1 MAISMV
7 AAGCNNDPSKDK
19 SKAQVSEAVTTP
31 QAAAPKGAV
40 HFAFGAPDSKV
51 TWVGAKITKKH
62 DGSFGAFTG
71 SIDVVDADPTKS
83 TVTVDI
89 DTSTLSADDPK
100 LTGHLKSADFFDV
113 AKFPHAKFGST
124 QIKAGGENGATHTV
138 AGNLELHGVTK
149 AISFPAT
156 IRLVG
161 DGADVDAEFGINRRD
176 FNIVYPGM
184 PDDLIKDQVLIK
196 LTVRAKKASR

>member
-1 MAISMV
+1 MLALAS
-7 AAGCNNDPSKDK
+7 GCNNDPSKDK

-31 QAAAPKGAV
+31 QAALPKGAV
-40 HFAFGAPDSKV
+40 HFAFSAPDSKV
-51 TWVGAKITKKH
+51 AWVGAKITKKH
-62 DGSFGAFTG
+62 DGSFGGFTG
-71 SIDVVDADPTKS
+71 GIDVVDADATKS

-89 DTSTLSADDPK
+89 DTSTLTADDPK
-100 LTGHLKSADFFDV
+100 LAGHLKSADFFDV
-113 AKFPHAKFGST
+113 AKFPHAKFSST
-124 QIKAGGENGATHTV
+124 KIKAGGENGATHTV
-138 AGNLELHGVTK
+138 TGTLELHGVTK

-156 IRLVG
+156 IRLAG

-196 LTVRAKKASR
+196 LTVRAKKTSP